1 MPYSGICEKSVKN
14 SGQICAHHPCSF
26 VVVTADVTKAS
37 IDWGHTRLVFSR
49 VAFTLSVQNKAIL
62 HLLHTVSKTKKAH
75 GAKIVAQQYSSCLAC
90 ARLWVFSLELQ
101 TANEAEFTNS
111 KPKPPRYGN
120 SSWGQFWLAGETLPC
135 FQKYIIMTLDIFVTS
150 FFFFLLSRTFNTVL
164 PQDDPKNQLFA
175 QTRRGQEV
183 LTKVKQFMKQH
194 IFPAEKVEYE
204 RTSASPV
211 SWWSDFPQSSHCP

>member
-90 ARLWVFSLELQ
+90 ARLWVCSLELQ
-101 TANEAEFTNS
+101 TAKEAEFTNS

-150 FFFFLLSRTFNTVL
+150 FFFSFCQELLVLYCHRMTLKTSCLHRPGEARKFLPRWSSSWNSTSFLLKRWSMKGHQQVL
-164 PQDDPKNQLFA
+164 
-175 QTRRGQEV
+175 
-183 LTKVKQFMKQH
+183 
-194 IFPAEKVEYE
+194 
-204 RTSASPV
+204 SPGG
-211 SWWSDFPQSSHCP
+211 